1 MALMVGGVLIVLLF
15 DYTNGLQD
23 VANMLATIVTS
34 RAMTPGAAR
43 FQGVCE
49 MSKKAKTSNKPES
62 GGYKETLRH
71 LQIELVKLQRH
82 LIKNDLQVLILFE
95 RRDAAGKDGRHQAY
109 HPTSEPARD
118 PRRRPRQALRPR
130 PPFLVLP
137 TYVSHL
143 PSIQEMVP
151 MNRSWY
157 NRTGVERVMGYCS
170 DLEHEEF
177 MRSVLPFVHMLVGA
191 GIQLFK
197 YYLDISK
204 EEQKRRLKDRR
215 INPLKQWKVSPIDKV
230 AIEHWDDY
238 SAARNEMFE
247 RTHNET
253 TQWYVVRADNKK
265 RARLNVIRHLMSLVD
280 CPDKDE
286 HAANPDPEIVFTY
299 NDRHLESGT
308 IAE

>member
-1 MALMVGGVLIVLLF
+1 MVL
-15 DYTNGLQD
+15 
-23 VANMLATIVTS
+23 
-34 RAMTPGAAR
+34 
-43 FQGVCE
+43 
-49 MSKKAKTSNKPES
+49 
-62 GGYKETLRH
+62 
-71 LQIELVKLQRH
+71 
-82 LIKNDLQVLILFE
+82 
-95 RRDAAGKDGRHQAY
+95 
-109 HPTSEPARD
+109 
-118 PRRRPRQALRPR
+118 
-130 PPFLVLP
+130 
-137 TYVSHL
+137 
-143 PSIQEMVP
+143 

-170 DLEHEEF
+170 DLEHEDF
-177 MRSVLPFVHMLVGA
+177 MRSVLAFEHMLVGA

-204 EEQKRRLKDRR
+204 EGQKRRFKDRRINPLKQWKVSPIDKVAIEHEEFMRSVLAFEHMLVGAGIQLFKYYLDISKEGQKRRFKDRR

-253 TQWYVVRADNKK
+253 TPWYVVRADNKK

-286 HAANPDPEIVFTY
+286 HAASLDPEIVFTC
-299 NDRHLESGT
+299 NDRHLESGA